1 MNEPIFSEREGVAP
15 RKNLQERDYLPGWV
29 REAITNEIREFTY
42 KDAPLPGVERLDI
55 YPLFKPYIW
64 KVLDRKPPN
73 SPAGGPFAYYIPDV
87 LLRCLWYHF

>member
-1 MNEPIFSEREGVAP
+1 MQATSKSYIIINMNEPIFSEREEVAP
-15 RKNLQERDYLPGWV
+15 RKDLQEQDYLPGWV

-64 KVLDRKPPN
+64 KVLDREPPI
-73 SPAGGPFAYYIPDV
+73 SSSRRLSF
-87 LLRCLWYHF
+87 LS